1 MHVLAF
7 AASLR
12 ATANGRGGVNTEGF
26 PMTSAHVAAFPGKI
40 TIPLVLAVYS
50 HAGTDY
56 EPRHFI
62 VARSAEGDVLGTL
75 EVSWRW
81 PDIPGSPVKFWV
93 MAPHLEM
100 LVPAPGVYGVGLY
113 DDADATDTDH
123 VFPLPVLA
131 ANFGN

>member
-7 AASLR
+7 APSLR
-12 ATANGRGGVNTEGF
+12 ATLNGRGGVDAEGF

-50 HAGTDY
+50 HSGVDY
-56 EPRHFI
+56 EPRQFI
-62 VARSAEGDVLGTL
+62 IARSAEGEVLGSL
-75 EVSWRW
+75 EATWFW

-93 MAPHLEM
+93 FAPYLEM

-113 DDADATDTDH
+113 DQPDATVTDH
-123 VFPLPVLA
+123 VFPLPVIA
-131 ANFGN
+131 ADTST